1 MVLRAVSLWSAEISS
16 PVGIIS
22 ETVKIVAAFFPKCL
36 ALAKSAKAYIS
47 TAGQLYF
54 SAMAGIPGVF
64 L

>member
-1 MVLRAVSLWSAEISS
+1 MVLRAVSLDLAEISS

-36 ALAKSAKAYIS
+36 ALAKVKASIS